1 MESKVRMI
9 NALERKP
16 IDRLP
21 VTTHHVMD
29 YFLKNYMENKSV
41 DAFFEETG
49 LDPIV
54 WVHEAKVPEEGMF
67 FADYVLQSDDW
78 RVTLED
84 IPDPEYKT
92 VRYTIETPKKTLTM
106 VKQCNEYTCWVAEH
120 LVKEKRDI
128 DIIAAYAP
136 MELCDV
142 KKVNA
147 IADKTGNKALI
158 RGMIPSFP
166 VFGQPGCWQDAACLF
181 GIEPLI
187 METFDDPKWV
197 HAFLEILLHR
207 KMTYVESLAGAK
219 FDLIELGGGDA
230 SSTVISPKLL
240 DDFVVPYDRQII
252 QRAKA
257 LDQRIV
263 YHTCGGMMPILE
275 QLAEMQPTA
284 LETFTPIG
292 MGGDVDLA
300 EAKRRI
306 GDRVAMIGGF
316 DQGKYFLH
324 ATEEEVRAAVRQCF
338 QEAGQNSGFILSPS
352 DHFFDGKVE
361 LIKAFADEAKKCRY
375 DV

>member
-207 KMTYVESLAGAK
+207 KMMYVESLAGAK